1 MRGLGLGIALL
12 LSACVGPTAP
22 HVAKSTAPTSAPTRP
37 LLHPVLEAYVGTL
50 EAFLEPDE
58 RTRLDALDLAGTL
71 PGDAQRLRY
80 LAADRVVHALLP
92 RALEV
97 AGDPRLSAHAER
109 LRSLPPLLNR
119 DTDLV
124 AAPAVRAAVR
134 ALRAHR
140 EGRARIEAPASPRL
154 EDLLADDSLAE
165 ASAGLLDVD
174 AEAEAAEAMALYA
187 ETYARVHGLSAL
199 EGDVAA
205 AAAADAV
212 DTALVFEQMG
222 TAYGV
227 PRDELVTEALDLA
240 ADMAEA
246 ARRRERIP
254 VIRTPREL
262 PPDPGLPRRFP

>member
-1 MRGLGLGIALL
+1 MRGLGFGIALV
-12 LSACVGPTAP
+12 LSACAGPAKP
-22 HVAKSTAPTSAPTRP
+22 YLAKSTAPTNFPAHPP
-37 LLHPVLEAYVGTL
+37 LHPVLEAYIGTL
-50 EAFLEPDE
+50 ETFLEPGE
-58 RTRLDALDLAGTL
+58 RARLEAVDLGGTL

-109 LRSLPPLLNR
+109 LRALPPLLNR

-140 EGRARIEAPASPRL
+140 EGMRRIEAPTSPRL

-199 EGDVAA
+199 EGDAA
-205 AAAADAV
+205 AAAASDAV
-212 DTALVFEQMG
+212 DAALVVEQMG
-222 TAYGV
+222 RAYGI

-240 ADMAEA
+240 SDMAEA

-254 VIRTPREL
+254 VIRTPREV
-262 PPDPGLPRRFP
+262 PPDPGLPRRLP

>member
-1 MRGLGLGIALL
+1 MRGLGLGIVLL
-12 LSACVGPTAP
+12 LSACAWPMRP
-22 HVAKSTAPTSAPTRP
+22 ELAKSTASVAPPARP
-37 LLHPVLEAYVGTL
+37 PLHPVLEAYVGTL
-50 EAFLEPDE
+50 ETFLDAGE
-58 RTRLDALDLAGTL
+58 RARLDAVDLAGTL

-97 AGDPRLSAHAER
+97 TGDPRLAAHAER
-109 LRSLPPLLNR
+109 LRALPPLLNR

-134 ALRAHR
+134 ALRAQR
-140 EGRARIEAPASPRL
+140 EGGRRVEAPTSPRL

-165 ASAGLLDVD
+165 ASEGLLDVD
-174 AEAEAAEAMALYA
+174 AEAEAAEATALYA

-205 AAAADAV
+205 AAASDAV

-222 TAYGV
+222 RAYGI

-262 PPDPGLPRRFP
+262 PADPGLPRRIP